1 MEVEEEV
8 EMRERGCTTILE
20 SSSAMES
27 TTEETS
33 QALPDRYRRRTAAGP
48 TVDGDKEG
56 KDRSKDDDD
65 DGECDKEVWNTLSDS
80 FRRVQSVLDQN
91 RVLIQQVNENH
102 QSKIPDNLAK
112 NVTLIQEINGNISKV
127 MSMYSDLSV
136 NFSSIVHQRR
146 AIGDSM
152 NNSGDEEEKEKENS
166 AGS

>member
-1 MEVEEEV
+1 
-8 EMRERGCTTILE
+8 
-20 SSSAMES
+20 MES

-33 QALPDRYRRRTAAGP
+33 QALPDRYRRRTAAGS

-65 DGECDKEVWNTLSDS
+65 DDGECDKEVWNTLSDN

-112 NVTLIQEINGNISKV
+112 NVTLIQEINANISKV

-146 AIGDSM
+146 AIRDSM
-152 NNSGDEEEKEKENS
+152 NNSSDEEEKENS

>member
-1 MEVEEEV
+1 
-8 EMRERGCTTILE
+8 
-20 SSSAMES
+20 MES

-33 QALPDRYRRRTAAGP
+33 QALPDRYRCRTAAGS

-56 KDRSKDDDD
+56 KDRSKD

-152 NNSGDEEEKEKENS
+152 NNSSDEEEKEKEKEKENS